1 MEKNKK
7 RTLNELRQVKT
18 YGYTTPSP
26 TKEKDKKDSKKKSKI
41 EKKQY
46 ICKMKEENSNWDT
59 NEFQDWVVSHVNLIL
74 GGQQLELFIKN
85 NFGYDD
91 LKLFG
96 KLEEAKNLKKVY
108 QSTMIDKALT
118 YKVNFTGTELQWT
131 D

>member
-1 MEKNKK
+1 
-7 RTLNELRQVKT
+7 
-18 YGYTTPSP
+18 
-26 TKEKDKKDSKKKSKI
+26 
-41 EKKQY
+41 
-46 ICKMKEENSNWDT
+46 MKEENSNWDT

-96 KLEEAKNLKKVY
+96 KLGEAENLKKVY

-131 D
+131 N